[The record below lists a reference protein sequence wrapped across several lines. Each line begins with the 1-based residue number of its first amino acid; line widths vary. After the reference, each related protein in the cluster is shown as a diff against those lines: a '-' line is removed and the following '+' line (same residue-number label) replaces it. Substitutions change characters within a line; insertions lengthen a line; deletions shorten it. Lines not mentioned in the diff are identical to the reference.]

1 MQTQRQQQDQFQ
13 YNRVYKMA
21 GFGSIS
27 LTQTAIGTLLD
38 QRAVVL
44 YKQPADEIIDS
55 STEKGI
61 KSIANTIV
69 KNLVGNAFKY
79 EELFAGLLSGAD
91 IDFGALTQI
100 ANVTGT
106 NPYGITYIDA
116 KVSIES
122 DLCDHPVETG
132 IVVTDA
138 SILLPISAEVTVAMP
153 TYFAERIYEQMKDMY
168 RLKKDKII
176 LQTKYGL
183 YRNLVLQNIE
193 YELEHDTVDRT
204 KFVLTLREIQEGYVN
219 DSAGEVAAEK
229 DKIAKASDATTVNT
243 GSQMAVGA

>member
-1 MQTQRQQQDQFQ
+1 MLTQQQQQDQFQ
-13 YNRVYKMA
+13 HNKVYKMA

-44 YKQPADEIIDS
+44 YKQPADEIINS
-55 STEKGI
+55 STSKGI

-69 KNLVGNAFKY
+69 NELVGNAFKY
-79 EELFAGLLSGAD
+79 EELFSGLLDDLGVVSS
-91 IDFGALTQI
+91 I
-100 ANVTGT
+100 ANVTGA

-229 DKIAKASDATTVNT
+229 DKIAKASDTTTVNT
-243 GSQMAVGA
+243 GSQMAVGV

>member
-1 MQTQRQQQDQFQ
+1 MQQQQQDQFQ
-13 YNRVYKMA
+13 HNKVYKMA

-44 YKQPADEIIDS
+44 YKQPADEIINS
-55 STEKGI
+55 STSKGI

-69 KNLVGNAFKY
+69 NELVGNAFKY
-79 EELFAGLLSGAD
+79 EELFSGLLDDLGVVSS
-91 IDFGALTQI
+91 I
-100 ANVTGT
+100 ANVTGA

-229 DKIAKASDATTVNT
+229 DKIAKASDTTTVNT
-243 GSQMAVGA
+243 GSQMAVGV

>member
-1 MQTQRQQQDQFQ
+1 
-13 YNRVYKMA
+13 MA

-61 KSIANTIV
+61 KSVANTIV

-91 IDFGALTQI
+91 IDFDVLSQV

-176 LQTKYGL
+176 
-183 YRNLVLQNIE
+183 
-193 YELEHDTVDRT
+193 
-204 KFVLTLREIQEGYVN
+204 
-219 DSAGEVAAEK
+219 
-229 DKIAKASDATTVNT
+229 
-243 GSQMAVGA
+243 